1 MRSLTTK
8 NLFDMK
14 VKKII
19 KIDNDILQ
27 TAIGNAEAKGVW
39 VIYGFEKNGKTTFV
53 LILAKA
59 LCKSQKVAYISA
71 EEGTD
76 LSFTEAVKRAGL
88 TTADKI
94 AWYTYLSLE
103 DIVKKFSK
111 PKSADVIVIDNA
123 TMYADEFK
131 NLNIKELENKLPNKL
146 IILLCHEERKEAHPA
161 AAKLAKKMAKV
172 IFQIKGLTAFCVS
185 RFSGKSTQI
194 KINDTKA
201 TLYWGDEI
209 QQQ

>member
-14 VKKII
+14 VKKLIQ
-19 KIDNDILQ
+19 IDNEILQ

-39 VIYGFEKNGKTTFV
+39 LAYGSEKNGKTSFV
-53 LILAKA
+53 LQLAKA
-59 LCKSQKVAYISA
+59 LCKGQKVAYISA

-94 AWYTYLSLE
+94 AWYTYMSLQ
-103 DIVKKFSK
+103 DVVKKFTK
-111 PKSADVIVIDNA
+111 AKSADVIIIDNA
-123 TMYADEFK
+123 TMYADEFREM
-131 NLNIKELENKLPNKL
+131 NIKELEYKLPNKL
-146 IILLCHEERKEAHPA
+146 IILLAHEERKMPDGA
-161 AAKLAKKMAKV
+161 AAKMAKKMAKV
-172 IFQIKGLTAFCVS
+172 IFNIKGLTAFCVS
-185 RFSGKSTQI
+185 RFSGVSTQI
-194 KINDTKA
+194 NINDEKA

-209 QQQ
+209 QQ